1 MLTRYQED
9 NHILQDNSVA
19 WAGGMEA
26 EVSGRRV
33 DKQHENK
40 NDFNFIILFNIDF
53 MLCMKKYICLSGRV
67 KKNIQNNREV

>member
-19 WAGGMEA
+19 WAGGVEA
-26 EVSGRRV
+26 EVSGRQV

-40 NDFNFIILFNIDF
+40 NDFNFIILFNIRF
-53 MLCMKKYICLSGRV
+53 HVVYEKI
-67 KKNIQNNREV
+67 